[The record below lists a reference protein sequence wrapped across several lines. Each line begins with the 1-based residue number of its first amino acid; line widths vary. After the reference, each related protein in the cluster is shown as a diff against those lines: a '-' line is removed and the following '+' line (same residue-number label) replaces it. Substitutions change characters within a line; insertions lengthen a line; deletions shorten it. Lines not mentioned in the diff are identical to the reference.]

1 MISLV
6 GADCGDGQINQVN
19 KETGAE
25 EVKSMTYTG
34 FRGVSEVDYCKAHWE
49 TEGKEN

>member
-6 GADCGDGQINQVN
+6 GADCGDGQSNQVDE
-19 KETGAE
+19 ETWTK

-34 FRGVSEVDYCKAHWE
+34 FRGVSEVDYRKAHWE
-49 TEGKEN
+49 TEGKEK